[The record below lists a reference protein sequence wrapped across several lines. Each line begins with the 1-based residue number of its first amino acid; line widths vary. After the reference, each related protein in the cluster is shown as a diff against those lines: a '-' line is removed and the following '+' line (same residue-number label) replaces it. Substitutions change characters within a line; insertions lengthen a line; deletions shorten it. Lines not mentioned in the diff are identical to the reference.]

1 MKTTVSKPS
10 LKLIAIA
17 EDEAT
22 KEFFAIIKCR
32 DLDGGVR
39 SVTLPLADLNHRKAL
54 AKTLTNLGAYF
65 SNMESKNKRALDEL
79 LATKRKAERFNFAAR
94 VGWYGGGHNGY
105 VLPNQVIGAA
115 SSDVVIRPPQ
125 LKPGGHAA
133 GIRRRG
139 EHARWLRAVAFH
151 AKFSTRMVFAI
162 SAAVAAP
169 LLGMAQLPSFGIN
182 VHGPGKAGKSTM
194 LLAAAS
200 VIGYGREQE
209 LPNFR
214 ATDSAFGEIPAA
226 FNDSFLPLNE
236 LGLLKGSATE
246 KYHRFRDLTYGFA
259 EGHGTTYSNLAPI
272 DLGRDPLKWLSIM
285 LATGEETANEIA
297 RKAGE
302 IRMVGEA
309 VRWIDLA
316 ATRNE
321 ATDIFDRIPKNVS
334 ETERA
339 KWAGE
344 RCAMIRAGC
353 ERNHGVTI
361 RHFIEYVTRNRKFVQ
376 NQLLSL
382 QQEFAN
388 RVIEMNDDPA
398 VRHLAKCFGH
408 IYAAGIIGAG
418 SGTLP
423 WQAKTVRKC
432 VERCYR
438 DARRDLNTETDLLRD
453 GLNILRAKMRALRK
467 ANGSG
472 LESAEGFGAGGMSK
486 RTTIRAEAFKG
497 WFPDVRQANLVL
509 KFLRGKNALPSRPT
523 PKPGTAILWAESQ
536 PEWPDGSRR
545 RSIVINVQPGLFELL
560 KA

>member
-1 MKTTVSKPS
+1 MKTKVLKP
-10 LKLIAIA
+10 LFKLIAIA

-22 KEFFAIIKCR
+22 HEFFAILNCR
-32 DLDGGVR
+32 DRDGGMR
-39 SVTLPLADLNHRKAL
+39 RIPIPLAELDDRKAL
-54 AKTLTNLGAYF
+54 VKKLTNLGVYF
-65 SNMESKNKRALDEL
+65 SHIEAKNKRALDKL
-79 LATKRKAERFNFAAR
+79 LASKRKAKRINFAPR
-94 VGWYGGGHNGY
+94 VGWYNGDY
-105 VLPNQVIGAA
+105 TIFVLPNRVVGAA
-115 SSDVVIRPPQ
+115 GSRKTILPPR
-125 LKPGGHAA
+125 LKNRHAA
-133 GIRRRG
+133 GIG
-139 EHARWLRAVAFH
+139 QAGAHSEWLRTVAAH
-151 AKFSTRMVFAI
+151 AKFSSRMVLAI

-200 VIGYGREQE
+200 VIGYGREQD
-209 LPNFR
+209 LPHFR
-214 ATDSAFGEIPAA
+214 ATDSAFGEMPAA

-438 DARRDLNTETDLLRD
+438 DARRELNTETDLLRD

>member
-1 MKTTVSKPS
+1 MKTKVLKP
-10 LKLIAIA
+10 LFKLIAIA

-22 KEFFAIIKCR
+22 HEFFAILNCR
-32 DLDGGVR
+32 DRDGGMR
-39 SVTLPLADLNHRKAL
+39 RIPIPLAELDDRKAL
-54 AKTLTNLGAYF
+54 VKKLTNLGVYF
-65 SNMESKNKRALDEL
+65 SHIEAKNKRALDKL
-79 LATKRKAERFNFAAR
+79 LASKRKAKRINFAPR
-94 VGWYGGGHNGY
+94 VGWYNGDY
-105 VLPNQVIGAA
+105 TIFVLPNRVVGAA
-115 SSDVVIRPPQ
+115 GSRKTILPPR
-125 LKPGGHAA
+125 LKNRHAA
-133 GIRRRG
+133 GIG
-139 EHARWLRAVAFH
+139 QAGAHSEWLRTVAAH
-151 AKFSTRMVFAI
+151 AKFSSRMVLAI

-200 VIGYGREQE
+200 VIGYGREQD
-209 LPNFR
+209 LPHFR
-214 ATDSAFGEIPAA
+214 ATDSAFGEMPAA

-259 EGHGTTYSNLAPI
+259 EGRGTTYSNRAPI
-272 DLGRDPLKWLSIM
+272 AGGNSGSTWLSIA
-285 LATGEETANEIA
+285 LATGEETSNDIA
-297 RKAGE
+297 RDAHA

-316 ATRNE
+316 ATRNG
-321 ATDIFDRIPKNVS
+321 AGDIFDRIPKKVS
-334 ETERA
+334 KGERA
-339 KWAGE
+339 QWVEK

-353 ERNHGVTI
+353 RRNHGVTI
-361 RHFIEYVTRNRKFVQ
+361 EHFIEHVIRKRKTVRMM
-376 NQLLSL
+376 LLSL

-388 RVIEMNDDPA
+388 RVIEAEDDAA

-432 VERCYR
+432 IEECYR
-438 DARRDLNTETDLLRD
+438 DARRELNTETDLLRD
-453 GLNILRAKMRALRK
+453 GLNILRAKMRALPK
-467 ANGSG
+467 AN
-472 LESAEGFGAGGMSK
+472 SADLKSVDGFLKGTKPNQA
-486 RTTIRAEAFKG
+486 TIRAEAFKD
-497 WFPDVRQANLVL
+497 WFPDIRQPNVVL
-509 KFLRGKNALPSRPT
+509 KVLREQNALPSRRT
-523 PKPGTAILWAESQ
+523 PKPGVAIVWAESQ
-536 PEWPDGSRR
+536 PKWPDGTRR